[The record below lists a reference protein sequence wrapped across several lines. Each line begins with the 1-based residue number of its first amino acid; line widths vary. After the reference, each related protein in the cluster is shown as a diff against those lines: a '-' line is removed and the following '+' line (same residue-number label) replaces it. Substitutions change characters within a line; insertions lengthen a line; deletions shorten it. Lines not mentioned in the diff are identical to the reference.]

1 MARMRLWPATPHN
14 PRICFTFDLLD
25 WVEALML
32 ECQVP
37 LKDFCASLHF
47 KCPYFFEKVS
57 IKMLLD
63 VYLYMIAI
71 FSCLWLRE
79 RIYIF
84 HFKMLLRLTGNYFSK
99 FKHAV
104 IIYCF
109 IDSLNMQQLRIPSFI
124 CDKLDSGNVCPA
136 CPKVFYSLH
145 NNINLCKSS

>member
-84 HFKMLLRLTGNYFSK
+84 HFEMLLRLTGNYFSK

-109 IDSLNMQQLRIPSFI
+109 IDSLNNSYEFHPLY
-124 CDKLDSGNVCPA
+124 V
-136 CPKVFYSLH
+136 
-145 NNINLCKSS
+145 INLILEMCVQHVQRYSIVYTIT